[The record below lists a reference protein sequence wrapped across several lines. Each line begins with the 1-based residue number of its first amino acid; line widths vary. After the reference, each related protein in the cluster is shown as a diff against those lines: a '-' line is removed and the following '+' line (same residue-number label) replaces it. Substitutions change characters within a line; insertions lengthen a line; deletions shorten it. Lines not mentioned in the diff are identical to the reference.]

1 MNPLSYASWIAG
13 PALQVTLLT
22 FMVRRGSHTVFPRFF
37 YYIVFQL
44 LKTLVL
50 FVTYRFF
57 DESYFDIYWAGNA
70 ISVLLAVTVMD
81 EVLHHLFRRYGGIQ
95 TLGSTI
101 FRWSCGLLLVLAI
114 VTAISSQEGSADRVV
129 AAVLAFE
136 RSVRLVQVGL
146 FFLLM
151 VLCRFLKNCWRQ
163 QVFGIALGFGVF
175 ASIELILVS
184 TVIWH
189 GNVPEETVSLV
200 KSLAYNGVTLL
211 WIGYLMQQRD
221 YEPVPVLGTGPQL
234 DGLRLVL
241 VSPAVQEAV
250 QENDESFI
258 AMVEQ
263 AVDRVLS
270 RSPWPRPTT
279 QGSEIVGRAPK
290 PEESN

>member
-1 MNPLSYASWIAG
+1 MNPLSYVSWLAG
-13 PALQVTLLT
+13 PALQITLLIYL
-22 FMVRRGSHTVFPRFF
+22 VRRGSHTAFPRFF

-50 FVTYRFF
+50 FITYRFF

-70 ISVLLAVTVMD
+70 LSVLLAVTVMD

-101 FRWSCGLLLVLAI
+101 FRWSCALLLVLAI

-163 QVFGIALGFGVF
+163 QVFGIALGFGIF

-200 KSLAYNGVTLL
+200 KSLAYNAVTLL

-221 YEPVPVLGTGPQL
+221 YNAVPVLEPAPQL
-234 DGLRLVL
+234 EGLRLVL
-241 VSPAVQEAV
+241 ASPAVQQ

-279 QGSEIVGRAPK
+279 QASQIVGRAPK